1 LKGKCPAKES
11 FQRGESLL
19 VLQID
24 LFRGGDETHV
34 SLEEILHCSMQEHL
48 AHSFPERIELVLRE
62 KLPATLVFQGADR
75 CRWLQLGIFH

>member
-1 LKGKCPAKES
+1 MGDLCYVLKGKIPANQT

-19 VLQID
+19 GLPIG

-48 AHSFPERIELVLRE
+48 AHSFAVRIELALRE
-62 KLPATLVFQGADR
+62 ILPET
-75 CRWLQLGIFH
+75 